1 MQGKKMVEQEGK
13 WVKQMDREPTK
24 SLTVLLIKKELIW
37 KQGTGERVRNQKGV
51 NKQRTTKKMMTK
63 RKVDDDKKLL

>member
-1 MQGKKMVEQEGK
+1 MSKTDGQRTNKVTYCPNNKKQ
-13 WVKQMDREPTK
+13 
-24 SLTVLLIKKELIW
+24 IW

-51 NKQRTTKKMMTK
+51 NKQRTTKKIMTK